1 MANVQYIAL
10 SVFNPV
16 FCSRTATVKSQ
27 SFLFFF
33 FLKKPNNKPTKTKP
47 VFHVLQYHECE

>member
-16 FCSRTATVKSQ
+16 FCSRTATVKVSLF
-27 SFLFFF
+27 SFI
-33 FLKKPNNKPTKTKP
+33 KQKTKRTQTKTKP
-47 VFHVLQYHECE
+47 VLHVLQYHECE